1 MQQRLVMGGKFVKCK
16 IEKNV
21 ESINDIVLIK
31 EHVNPFVKKNI
42 KNISINLSNSKIWLK
57 IHSQYDRK

>member
-16 IEKNV
+16 IEKMSNL
-21 ESINDIVLIK
+21 NDIVLIK

-42 KNISINLSNSKIWLK
+42 KKHEYQFVK
-57 IHSQYDRK
+57 

>member
-16 IEKNV
+16 IEKMSNL
-21 ESINDIVLIK
+21 NDIVLIK

>member
-1 MQQRLVMGGKFVKCK
+1 MSNL
-16 IEKNV
+16 
-21 ESINDIVLIK
+21 NDIVLIK

-42 KNISINLSNSKIWLK
+42 KNMSINLSNSKIWLK

>member
-21 ESINDIVLIK
+21 ESKRYCTYKRTCESIRQK
-31 EHVNPFVKKNI
+31 EHKKHEYQLVK
-42 KNISINLSNSKIWLK
+42 
-57 IHSQYDRK
+57 

>member
-21 ESINDIVLIK
+21 ESK
-31 EHVNPFVKKNI
+31 RYCTYKRTSKKNI
-42 KNISINLSNSKIWLK
+42 KNMSINLSNSKIWLK
-57 IHSQYDRK
+57 IHLQYDRK